1 MALKMR
7 TAKKLAIFFTSIPRD
22 RAVVIMKNFSM
33 STMEMI
39 ASEIRSLG
47 TIPPEVQGS
56 VFQEISDKL
65 AKGVDPTGG
74 EEVAKH
80 ILMGVVG
87 EEEAKRLLER
97 AKPRK
102 PKPFSNIT
110 GVSGQDLATILSNEQ
125 PATAAI
131 ILSFL
136 HPKKVGEVLSYLDE
150 EVRGEII
157 VRLALNREADNEI
170 VERIEEVFVEKVTSS
185 INPTDEEERT
195 NLGGPDFVAELFQGV
210 DKQLEEELITS
221 IQEESPELADKI
233 RDLMFTFED
242 IVRLSDVD
250 VQKVLREIPTDKLVI
265 ALRGA
270 PKDIYEK
277 FTNNLSKRAR
287 ENLQEEM
294 GLLGKMKKSEIE
306 AIRKEIVS
314 TVRALEAA
322 GEISVAKGGEDEDI
336 YV

>member
-7 TAKKLAIFFTSIPRD
+7 TAKKLAIFFTSIPREK
-22 RAVVIMKNFSM
+22 AVAIMKNFNLA
-33 STMEMI
+33 TMESI
-39 ASEIRSLG
+39 ASEIRGLG
-47 TIPPEVQGS
+47 TIPAEVQGS
-56 VFQEISDKL
+56 VFQEISEKL

-74 EEVAKH
+74 EDVARY
-80 ILMGVVG
+80 ILNGVVG

-102 PKPFSNIT
+102 PKPFSTIT

-125 PATAAI
+125 SATAAI
-131 ILSFL
+131 ILSFFP
-136 HPKKVGEVLSYLDE
+136 PKKVAEVLSFLDE

-210 DKQLEEELITS
+210 DKQLEEELLTS

-233 RDLMFTFED
+233 RDLMFTFD
-242 IVRLSDVD
+242 DVIKLSDVD

-265 ALRGA
+265 ALRGTS
-270 PKDIYEK
+270 KDVYEK

-294 GLLGKMKKSEIE
+294 GLMGKVKKSEVE
-306 AIRKEIVS
+306 NERKAIVS
-314 TVRALEAA
+314 VVRALEAA
-322 GEISVAKGGEDEDI
+322 GEIAVATSGDEDV